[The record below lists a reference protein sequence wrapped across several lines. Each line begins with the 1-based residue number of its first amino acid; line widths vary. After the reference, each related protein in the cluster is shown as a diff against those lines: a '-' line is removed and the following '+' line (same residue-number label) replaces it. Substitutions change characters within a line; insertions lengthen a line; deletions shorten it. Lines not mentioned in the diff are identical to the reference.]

1 MRYPKNI
8 SGGRIL
14 RLNFDTA
21 KAIVEAGHAAWNT
34 RNLEGV
40 LDNYTDDLLYTSNA
54 GGPDGQPLQAF
65 GKSGLRAMLAPVLP
79 AFETMTSIED
89 FKFDE
94 DVARVRV
101 ISYAFHIATGLEL
114 SGTYRQ
120 IMHFRGFK
128 ICRLEEF
135 HDAAKLNAFWRL
147 LAAESAKP
155 VPWRTD

>member
-1 MRYPKNI
+1 MGYPNYI
-8 SGGRIL
+8 LGERLL

-21 KAIVEAGHAAWNT
+21 KAIVEAGHAAWNA

-40 LDNYTDDLLYTSNA
+40 LDNYTDGLLYTSNA

-79 AFETMTSIED
+79 AFETMTSIEH
-89 FKFDE
+89 FKFAD
-94 DVARVRV
+94 DIAWVRV
-101 ISYAFHIATGLEL
+101 NSFAVHKSTGLEL

-135 HDAAKLNAFWRL
+135 HDAAKLNAFWQL
-147 LAAESAKP
+147 LAVESAKP